1 MNIQANKQQAFSLFD
16 LSMATFATGSTFS
29 LLEKEAPKKKHDYF
43 EYEKY
48 VGLSRFDN
56 LRSKIERFVHLQPNW
71 DSYDADA
78 ISKSA
83 IDKATEALGDLYTNG
98 FLSGGIFVHVF
109 PMRDGGIQFEFDG
122 ENICA
127 ELEIS
132 PDKKLLFILFNEK
145 GKILF
150 EKNILELSEL
160 STLLEEAPQY
170 D

>member
-122 ENICA
+122 ENIIA

-132 PDKKLLFILFNEK
+132 PNRELTLIYFDDKGNVIGEPQELF
-145 GKILF
+145 
-150 EKNILELSEL
+150 ELSEL
-160 STLLEEAPQY
+160 STLLEEAQY
-170 D
+170 A